1 MSNLADTISEGIKD
15 AMRSKDRDRL
25 AALRDIK
32 SKILLEATKDNGS
45 QTVDDDTTLAILSK
59 LLKQR
64 TETAALYREQGRP
77 DLAVEEEAQ
86 ASVIQEFLPVALTEE
101 KSEPRGRHHRVNW
114 RLVNGGH
121 GKGHGPCL
129 QSHGWAS
136 GWQGDFA
143 ICASGLASLSEFRNR
158 TFLT

>member
-32 SKILLEATKDNGS
+32 SKILLEATKDSGS

-64 TETAALYREQGRP
+64 TETAALYREQGRD
-77 DLAVEEEAQ
+77 DLALEEEAQ
-86 ASVIQEFLPVALTEE
+86 ASVIQEFLPAALTEE
-101 KSEPRGRHHRVNW
+101 EIQSRVADIIAST
-114 RLVNGGH
+114 GASSMADM
-121 GKGHGPCL
+121 GKVM
-129 QSHGWAS
+129 
-136 GWQGDFA
+136 
-143 ICASGLASLSEFRNR
+143 GLASKAMAGQADGKVISQFVRQALQS
-158 TFLT
+158 